1 MLCYCCLAAL
11 YIFWKDCFTIL
22 LCCWNLIKIFTLIII
37 AQVLEIMFSSSEL
50 CSCCK
55 CAYFWILMQR
65 QKSNS
70 WFYYIVQWIID
81 PDFGALMTEKLQY
94 SRLSWVKH
102 ALSWMLKSEFG
113 FRDALYLFQTQ
124 PSPIEALRSCYNDP
138 NVDNVLPK
146 LNKKD
151 TWKRFVESAMAE
163 FLIVRSMIIDVK

>member
-1 MLCYCCLAAL
+1 MLCYCCWLLL

-102 ALSWMLKSEFG
+102 ALSWMLKSWVWLQRCPVPPSDTTVTDWS
-113 FRDALYLFQTQ
+113 FRKLLQWPKCRQCTPQT
-124 PSPIEALRSCYNDP
+124 
-138 NVDNVLPK
+138 
-146 LNKKD
+146 
-151 TWKRFVESAMAE
+151 
-163 FLIVRSMIIDVK
+163 